1 MPADF
6 CERRGAQ
13 SLVESL
19 ECVKPLLLGES
30 LSQTARPMAD
40 SPQDLPD
47 LPEVEAADP
56 EPVAVA
62 IETARA
68 LFRSDERL
76 EALRWLRRAAERAE
90 ESGDDLRALNLARSA
105 ADLSTALQ
113 SLPPPP
119 TSPASVPPPAAP
131 PLAPAPVQRVS
142 APPPA
147 PPAPR
152 SPAPPPAPP
161 PPVLAAQAAPTQ
173 AAPPPDPPATPSPQA
188 APTQAPPTPRRVD
201 EAVALSPYDDFS
213 DKTQVDAKAPLQ
225 RDALQSGVQITE
237 MPKPVDAAPR
247 SVTMPSPPSSEQTIA
262 DAQFTP
268 VVEVKQPALR
278 SAVRV
283 AVTRDPSS
291 PDIWLVRPLA
301 EDAKLPPGC
310 EEALLVA
317 LDPKS
322 RLLQ

>member
-1 MPADF
+1 
-6 CERRGAQ
+6 
-13 SLVESL
+13 
-19 ECVKPLLLGES
+19 VKPLLLGES

-40 SPQDLPD
+40 SSQDLPD

-68 LFRSDERL
+68 LFRTDEHL
-76 EALRWLRRAAERAE
+76 EGLRWLRRAAERAE

-113 SLPPPP
+113 SLAPPKASEAPVPPAPPPP
-119 TSPASVPPPAAP
+119 P
-131 PLAPAPVQRVS
+131 APALVVRVS

-152 SPAPPPAPP
+152 PSGSPPAPP
-161 PPVLAAQAAPTQ
+161 PPVPAPQ
-173 AAPPPDPPATPSPQA
+173 AAPPPASPAVLSPQA
-188 APTQAPPTPRRVD
+188 APTEAPPTPRRVD

-237 MPKPVDAAPR
+237 LPKPVDAGPR
-247 SVTMPSPPSSEQTIA
+247 SVTMPSPPSSEQTVA

-268 VVEVKQPALR
+268 VVEIKQPALR

-283 AVTRDPSS
+283 AVTRDPSG
-291 PDIWLVRPLA
+291 PDTWLVRPLP

>member
-1 MPADF
+1 MA
-6 CERRGAQ
+6 
-13 SLVESL
+13 ESQKR
-19 ECVKPLLLGES
+19 VKPLLLGEG
-30 LSQTARPMAD
+30 LSQTARHMAD
-40 SPQDLPD
+40 SSPDLPD

-68 LFRSDERL
+68 LFRTGEQL

-105 ADLSTALQ
+105 ADLSTVLQ

-119 TSPASVPPPAAP
+119 NSTASVPPPPAP
-131 PLAPAPVQRVS
+131 PPAPLPARAS

-152 SPAPPPAPP
+152 PPAPPPAPP
-161 PPVLAAQAAPTQ
+161 PPVLAPQAAPTR
-173 AAPPPDPPATPSPQA
+173 AAPPLAPLQPTPSPEA
-188 APTQAPPTPRRVD
+188 ALTQAPPTPRRVD
-201 EAVALSPYDDFS
+201 EVLTLSPYDDFS
-213 DKTQVDAKAPLQ
+213 DKTQVDAKGPVQ

-237 MPKPVDAAPR
+237 LPKPFDAAPR
-247 SVTMPSPPSSEQTIA
+247 SVTMPSPPSSEQTVA

-268 VVEVKQPALR
+268 VVHVKQPALR

-283 AVTRDPSS
+283 AVTRDPTSS
-291 PDIWLVRPLA
+291 DTWLVRPLP